1 MGRLI
6 EQSLAIVRQIRV
18 LSYFDFSLSLHV
30 NIANYKES
38 REGIKRNLENHV
50 PAQNNA
56 FTNRLGDD
64 SQRNL

>member
-6 EQSLAIVRQIRV
+6 DQSLAIVQQIRV
-18 LSYFDFSLSLHV
+18 LSYFDFSLSWHV

-38 REGIKRNLENHV
+38 KEGIKLNLENHL

>member
-38 REGIKRNLENHV
+38 RESIKRNLEYHV

-56 FTNRLGDD
+56 FTNRLSDD